1 MSWNIPFLFA
11 KKRDRKK
18 FMKNQY
24 KWSEAELSST
34 LKLLLPEIEKNIL
47 TKISKK
53 SLLLDA
59 GCGTGYLPNWL
70 GRKGFSAYGVDGSRD
85 GIKLAKKN
93 KNKKTKFICSNIEK
107 LKYKFSNTF
116 DCVFLTEVIEH
127 VFSPRDLL
135 STIESVTKKN
145 GYVFISTPYH
155 GYFKN
160 LLIALLGK
168 FDEHFT
174 VLWDFGHIKF
184 FSKKTLTKM
193 ILENNFE
200 IVHYKAVG
208 RFFLLW
214 KSMFF
219 ILKKK

>member
-1 MSWNIPFLFA
+1 
-11 KKRDRKK
+11 
-18 FMKNQY
+18 MKNQY

-53 SLLLDA
+53 SLLLDV
-59 GCGTGYLPNWL
+59 GCGTGYLANWL
-70 GRKGFSAYGVDGSRD
+70 GRKGFRTYGVDGSRD
-85 GIKLAKKN
+85 GIKLANKK

-135 STIESVTKKN
+135 SAIETVTKKN

-168 FDEHFT
+168 FDKHFT

-193 ILENNFE
+193 ILENKFE
-200 IVHYKAVG
+200 IVYYKGVG

>member
-1 MSWNIPFLFA
+1 MPWDISFLLAQKANI
-11 KKRDRKK
+11 K

-24 KWSEAELSST
+24 KWSGAELSPT
-34 LKLLLPEIEKNIL
+34 LKLLLPEIKKNIL
-47 TKISKK
+47 NKISKK
-53 SLLLDA
+53 SLVLDA
-59 GCGTGYLPNWL
+59 GCGAGYLANWL
-70 GRKGFSAYGVDGSRD
+70 GRQGFRTLGVDGSRA
-85 GIKLAKKN
+85 GIKLANKKRN
-93 KNKKTKFICSNIEK
+93 KNSKFICSNIEK
-107 LKYKFSNTF
+107 LKYKFLNTF
-116 DCVFLTEVIEH
+116 DCVFLIEVIEH

-135 STIESVTKKN
+135 SAIQMVTKKN
-145 GYVFISTPYH
+145 GYIFISTPYH

-174 VLWDFGHIKF
+174 ALWDFGHIKF

-193 ILENNFE
+193 ILENKFE
-200 IVHYKAVG
+200 VVHYKAVG

-214 KSMFF
+214 KSMIF